1 MSVTLLL
8 MSMQRT
14 GGTRLNLAN
23 IIRRLRAELEA
34 VQAKIHDDVASGSNW
49 AKERSRMEVQY
60 KLLSESFE
68 EAVSANREAQSQQVT
83 LLSQNRSLRTRYHIL
98 NILLTNSLEQA
109 EELRANLLREKL
121 QLENKLENLNGIF
134 SHDSNPERHPGL
146 LEKKIVDLK
155 SELAEKQDA
164 AAAATEKMRRA
175 EMVASEAQKE
185 IAAER
190 QSIVQL
196 HKDKVRRP

>member
-1 MSVTLLL
+1 
-8 MSMQRT
+8 
-14 GGTRLNLAN
+14 
-23 IIRRLRAELEA
+23 
-34 VQAKIHDDVASGSNW
+34 
-49 AKERSRMEVQY
+49 MEVQY

-121 QLENKLENLNGIF
+121 QLENKLENLNESGIF

-175 EMVASEAQKE
+175 EMVASDAQKE

-196 HKDKVRRP
+196 HKDKVHRP